1 MKNNNRLTIDRSTV
15 EEKSIFG
22 RRLIVAAWIFQ
33 ITVTFILSFVAYTV
47 MTDSISMYGN
57 DITSEQSTD
66 IFLGSL
72 PFLIISLIELIKIYW
87 VKLLFVSKRLVIKA
101 IVSIILLVSVF
112 ITFETVVSVFERQF
126 SSVVSV
132 IQEPINKLQQVNKH
146 IIMIEKGGSL
156 TTGQSLSELKS
167 EKESLKSEIDKYEG
181 LSQIYRFTRYR
192 MGMDSITDITLKDVT
207 KTAFWWYGTLAML
220 VSIMGIMLIFRGYML
235 QGTNKD

>member
-1 MKNNNRLTIDRSTV
+1 M
-15 EEKSIFG
+15 
-22 RRLIVAAWIFQ
+22 
-33 ITVTFILSFVAYTV
+33 
-47 MTDSISMYGN
+47 
-57 DITSEQSTD
+57 
-66 IFLGSL
+66 
-72 PFLIISLIELIKIYW
+72 IELIKIYW

-220 VSIMGIMLIFRGYML
+220 VSIMGVILAFFGYIL
-235 QGTNKD
+235 QRTNKE

>member
-1 MKNNNRLTIDRSTV
+1 VKNNNRLTIDRSTV

-220 VSIMGIMLIFRGYML
+220 VSIMGVILAFFGYIL
-235 QGTNKD
+235 QRTNKE

>member
-220 VSIMGIMLIFRGYML
+220 VSIMGVILAFFGYIL
-235 QGTNKD
+235 QRTNRE

>member
-33 ITVTFILSFVAYTV
+33 ITVTFILSFVAYKV

-220 VSIMGIMLIFRGYML
+220 VSIMGVILAFFGYIL
-235 QGTNKD
+235 QRTNKE

>member
-220 VSIMGIMLIFRGYML
+220 VSIMGVILAFFGYKL
-235 QGTNKD
+235 QRTNKE

>member
-220 VSIMGIMLIFRGYML
+220 VSIMGVILAFFGYIL
-235 QGTNKD
+235 QRTNKE